1 MVTRRDFDMF
11 PMGFSQSD
19 PYGVAYFQQTYASD
33 SQLNRSGTGTP
44 EMDEKIN
51 ELQKLPTEDEQIRR
65 ANELEKRRSR
75 GMGLCGD
82 QWAIHYGG

>member
-65 ANELEKRRSR
+65 ANELEKGVRAVWDYA
-75 GMGLCGD
+75 GD